1 MELTTEKIFYKNF
14 LVVFLITLSCFF
26 IFGATQT
33 FAQNYFPDIDV
44 PPDPGKDYFPD
55 IDPDPGKD
63 YFPDIDPDSLE
74 LELRGDGRSRLGGL
88 ERTAIWA
95 GYSNIGDYNNS
106 IPVIVALIIQ
116 AFLGLLGVIFVVL
129 IIYGG
134 YLWMTARGNEQ
145 RVEKAKNTLQAA
157 IIGLVI
163 VISAYAI
170 TSFIG
175 TQLQNAGAPPAE
187 EEAEAGG

>member
-44 PPDPGKDYFPD
+44 P
-55 IDPDPGKD
+55 PDPGKD